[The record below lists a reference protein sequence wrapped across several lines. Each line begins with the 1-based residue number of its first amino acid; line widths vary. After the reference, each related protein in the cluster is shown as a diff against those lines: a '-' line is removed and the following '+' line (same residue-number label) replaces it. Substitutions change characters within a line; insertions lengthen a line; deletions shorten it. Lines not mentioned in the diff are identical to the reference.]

1 VPPTSLISVLA
12 SAALHAY
19 WNLLLKRAGGGQLV
33 VGMSKLVEGLLLVPI
48 VVSGVLLD
56 PGAAPR
62 LSVLAAVGGALVGIY
77 YVCLGAA
84 YRHADLSFTYPIAR
98 GAVVALLP
106 IGGFLA
112 FGERLHGP
120 GRFGLPLIVLG
131 ILVQLRCASTRNLPG
146 AAFAL
151 AAAVTAAGY
160 TLWDKHAVGAVPPLL
175 YFASGGVE
183 MRACW
188 LEHRCMLIQVAA
200 ANGLGYVLV
209 LHALQ
214 TSISSYVIGL
224 RQASIPFAA
233 VLAWSVLGER
243 PKPLLWW
250 AVLAIVAGCA
260 LVAVSTGA

>member
-1 VPPTSLISVLA
+1 
-12 SAALHAY
+12 
-19 WNLLLKRAGGGQLV
+19 
-33 VGMSKLVEGLLLVPI
+33 
-48 VVSGVLLD
+48 
-56 PGAAPR
+56 
-62 LSVLAAVGGALVGIY
+62 
-77 YVCLGAA
+77 
-84 YRHADLSFTYPIAR
+84 
-98 GAVVALLP
+98 
-106 IGGFLA
+106 
-112 FGERLHGP
+112 
-120 GRFGLPLIVLG
+120 VLG

-175 YFASGGVE
+175 YFASYSTIVGAAYGVFLACRHGGVE